1 MDYAWSITPEKISAA
16 VQRLAAV
23 GKPRKIILFGS
34 AARGRAGI
42 NSDAD
47 FLVITKQEVP
57 PRRES
62 VRLRKALK
70 DIMMPMEI
78 VVISEEK
85 FRALAQQPGLVYR
98 EALQSGRVLYEAE
111 D

>member
-1 MDYAWSITPEKISAA
+1 MSKR
-16 VQRLAAV
+16 Q
-23 GKPRKIILFGS
+23 
-34 AARGRAGI
+34 
-42 NSDAD
+42 
-47 FLVITKQEVP
+47 
-57 PRRES
+57 
-62 VRLRKALK
+62 
-70 DIMMPMEI
+70 I